1 VLPHEIAV
9 IRWQHVDELYNELT
23 QEWTNAPEKSQVP
36 TATDSDITT
45 LTELQSDNN
54 KEGEGESIDG
64 SEGRDVDDGGDE
76 GGGGDSAVE
85 VKVAAAS
92 AASTEGLPHFLR
104 FDVVQSPSDHHYLND
119 TVQVRS

>member
-45 LTELQSDNN
+45 LTELQSDKSTTIR
-54 KEGEGESIDG
+54 KEKVSPLMEAK
-64 SEGRDVDDGGDE
+64 DE
-76 GGGGDSAVE
+76 MSTMEAM
-85 VKVAAAS
+85 KVVVV
-92 AASTEGLPHFLR
+92 TLPWR
-104 FDVVQSPSDHHYLND
+104 
-119 TVQVRS
+119 